1 MKLGYENNH
10 NIPCEEN
17 ISIWKFE
24 PWKKKDGNKIRS
36 FVLV

>member
-24 PWKKKDGNKIRS
+24 PWEKNMEIKS
-36 FVLV
+36 VALC